1 MGTRQNPMA
10 KHMEAS
16 TGIRIVAVGLLV
28 GLMLMFAGCEVLTIH
43 ATGGNRGVEGT
54 AVGMKF

>member
-1 MGTRQNPMA
+1 MA